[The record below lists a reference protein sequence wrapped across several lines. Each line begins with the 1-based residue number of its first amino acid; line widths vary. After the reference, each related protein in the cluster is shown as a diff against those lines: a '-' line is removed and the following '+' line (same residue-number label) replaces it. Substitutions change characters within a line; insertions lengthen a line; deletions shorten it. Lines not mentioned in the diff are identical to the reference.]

1 MRSRPNHRQRFS
13 GFPGDSCLCELLNA
27 LANYTNVVDGGFGRG
42 SERRQ
47 FGVCALSL
55 LLLFSASS
63 NSFADEPG
71 TPPQLVSPAGGVEE
85 TNLTELL
92 HNSTELLQAISK
104 LQAQVIAQKQM
115 LEESI
120 AQTKE
125 EGARNAEAVT
135 NELQRIERAFS
146 EQQQSFVSRSAREVE
161 AMQSANRNML
171 IIVATFAA
179 TGFLAMLV
187 TACFQ
192 WRMSKAWA
200 RISTALP
207 MAWLGRHSHV
217 VGLDE
222 VESPSVSARIE
233 DANLRLLAAMER
245 IEKRIQGLE
254 QSAKPTLKL

>member
-1 MRSRPNHRQRFS
+1 MQHCFRA
-13 GFPGDSCLCELLNA
+13 LNLMLILVA
-27 LANYTNVVDGGFGRG
+27 PL
-42 SERRQ
+42 
-47 FGVCALSL
+47 
-55 LLLFSASS
+55 
-63 NSFADEPG
+63 NSFAEESSAAPPVI
-71 TPPQLVSPAGGVEE
+71 TPMGGLEE

-104 LQAQVIAQKQM
+104 LQGQVSAQKQM

-120 AQTKE
+120 GEAKE
-125 EGARNAEAVT
+125 EAARQAEAVT
-135 NELQRIERAFS
+135 NELLRIERAFS
-146 EQQQSFVSRSAREVE
+146 QQQQSFLARSAREVE
-161 AMQSANRNML
+161 AMQSGNRNML

-207 MAWLGRHSHV
+207 MAWLGRYSHITA
-217 VGLDE
+217 LDE
-222 VESPSVSARIE
+222 GESTSVSSRVE
-233 DANLRLLAAMER
+233 DSNLRLLAAIER

-254 QSAKPTLKL
+254 QGSKASLKL